1 MPGSSSRITDS
12 KAFWSLS
19 PERLVAALESD
30 PERGLSHAEA
40 AERLAGEGPNQLS
53 KPNQADLPLLLLR
66 QFSSPIVVIL
76 IIAALL
82 SFALS
87 DATDGVIILVI
98 VLVSGLLGFA
108 QERGAAKA
116 MGALLQ
122 AVELQSAV
130 LRDGELS
137 EVPNRELVRGDVVL
151 LRAGDGIPAD
161 CRLLSEQDLFVNQ
174 AALTGESF
182 PVDKSPGVIDI
193 ETPLAQRSNMVHS
206 RWET

>member
-1 MPGSSSRITDS
+1 
-12 KAFWSLS
+12 
-19 PERLVAALESD
+19 
-30 PERGLSHAEA
+30 
-40 AERLAGEGPNQLS
+40 
-53 KPNQADLPLLLLR
+53 
-66 QFSSPIVVIL
+66 
-76 IIAALL
+76 
-82 SFALS
+82 
-87 DATDGVIILVI
+87 
-98 VLVSGLLGFA
+98 
-108 QERGAAKA
+108 
-116 MGALLQ
+116 
-122 AVELQSAV
+122 VELQSSV